1 MTEAREIPL
10 MERFVRAMIQ
20 GALRRGHAIET
31 VFKAVEVPIS
41 YPVNP
46 AEVPPTRKAL
56 ATFRRD
62 VENAKLSHPVPDLD
76 RPLDIK
82 PALFFAMQR
91 NIKWLVGDDFYGLT
105 EQPCKVGTYLFM
117 IEIAMNFHTLG
128 DALGKAI
135 RYYRVAS
142 DDIRFSLNRSEQFAE
157 IRIELDKPELDPL
170 HFLTEWQ
177 LLLWHRFA
185 SWLVGEAIPLT
196 HAEFAY
202 PMQSPLEDY
211 QRMFT
216 RNCMFERKASLIRF
230 HARYLD
236 KYNVRRTGEFKDF
249 MDNRYDLAYIPGV
262 DSALAVRLEARLE
275 HYFNETLGFFSMED
289 AASESNM
296 SSQTLRRRLEEE
308 GTSFRQIKDN
318 IRRKVAM
325 HWLRDPSVPIAE
337 VARLSG
343 FADPNGLSR
352 AVKSWT
358 GKSPSEFRADETGE
372 D

>member
-1 MTEAREIPL
+1 
-10 MERFVRAMIQ
+10 MERFVRAMIH
-20 GALRRGHAIET
+20 GATRRGHAIET

-41 YPVNP
+41 YPVSV
-46 AEVPPTRKAL
+46 AEIPPTRKAL

-62 VENAKLSHPVPDLD
+62 VENSKLSRPVPDLEQA
-76 RPLDIK
+76 LAVS

-105 EQPCKVGTYLFM
+105 EHPCKVGTYLFM
-117 IEIAMNFHTLG
+117 IEIAMNFHTLEE
-128 DALGKAI
+128 ALGKAI
-135 RYYRVAS
+135 RYYRVATE
-142 DDIRFSLNRSEQFAE
+142 DIRFSMSRSDQFAE
-157 IRIELDKPELDPL
+157 IRVELDNPELDYM
-170 HFLTEWQ
+170 HFLVEWQ
-177 LLLWHRFA
+177 LMLWHRFA

-211 QRMFT
+211 QRMFS
-216 RNCMFERKASLIRF
+216 RNCLFERNSTLIRF

-236 KYNVRRTGEFKDF
+236 KYNVRKTAEFNDF
-249 MDNRYDLAYIPGV
+249 MDSRYDLAYIPGV
-262 DSALAVRLEARLE
+262 DSAMAPRLEAKLE
-275 HYFNETLGFFSMED
+275 HYFNETLSFFSMED
-289 AASESNM
+289 AASENNM

-318 IRRKVAM
+318 VRRKVAM
-325 HWLRDPSVPIAE
+325 QWLRDPAVPIAE

-358 GKSPSEFRADETGE
+358 GKSPSEFRAGMPAE
-372 D
+372 